1 MLPLDERWY
10 RRLLLLALILGAV
23 GGLSALIYDTA
34 TVRGISLLFGSP
46 TSDLWTGRW
55 WWIPLVSAGAVLV
68 VYMRRRTGTSG
79 PVPGAIAYARKGWVE
94 PSTALQ
100 LAVISAVSLIA
111 GASLGPSFGVIVS
124 AGGFASWVAS
134 RQAGADES
142 ERSET
147 ALAGMAGGLGAIF
160 SAPLFASIMASELSP
175 TPKRDYVAAFIPQFL
190 AAIVGFVIFFGLTGA
205 VMLGSFDLP
214 GYSFEYWHL
223 LAGVGLGLAAT
234 LVVVIQAAITVATR
248 RVAGLMPNSYVKAA
262 VLGAVIGLLAFAL
275 PLTATGGSSQLTFAT
290 DHVLSLG
297 LGLLVA
303 VLLAKIL
310 AMALS
315 QEAGFLGGA
324 VFPMLFIGGTAGMIV
339 HQVFPGIPVA
349 LAVAALLAA
358 VPGATIGAP
367 VSFMLIGVGTVAT
380 GLEGLPAVGVA
391 VIVAHIGASA
401 LQIHRHQRQA

>member
-10 RRLLLLALILGAV
+10 RRLLALALLLGVV
-23 GGLSALIYDTA
+23 GGLSALIYDLA
-34 TVRGISLLFGSP
+34 TRAGISLLFGEA
-46 TSDLWTGRW
+46 TSEPWSGRW
-55 WWIPLVSAGAVLV
+55 YWIPLVSAGAVLV
-68 VYMRRRTGTSG
+68 VFLRQRTGTAG
-79 PVPGAIAYARKGWVE
+79 DVPGAIAYARKGWVE

-100 LAVISAVSLIA
+100 LAVISAVSLVV

-134 RQAGADES
+134 RRAGADDS
-142 ERSET
+142 ERQET

-160 SAPLFASIMASELSP
+160 SAPLFAGIMASELSP
-175 TPKRDYVAAFIPQFL
+175 TPKRDYVAAFIPQFI

-205 VMLGSFDLP
+205 VMLGSFELP

-223 LAGVGLGLAAT
+223 LAAVGLGLAAT
-234 LVVVIQAAITVATR
+234 LVVLIQAAITVATR
-248 RVAGLMPNSYVKAA
+248 RLAALMPNPFVKAA
-262 VLGAVIGLLAFAL
+262 VLGAIIGLLAFAL

-303 VLLAKIL
+303 VLLAKIV

-324 VFPMLFIGGTAGMIV
+324 VFPMLFIGGMAGLIV
-339 HQVFPGIPVA
+339 HEVFPGIPAA
-349 LAVAALLAA
+349 LAVAALLAS

-367 VSFMLIGVGTVAT
+367 ISFMLIGVGTVAT
-380 GLEGLPAVGVA
+380 GLDGLPAVGVA

-401 LQIHRHQRQA
+401 LQLHRHQRQA